1 MSMKSPLGKALG
13 LGSAKE
19 GTEHWWTQRV
29 SAVAMAP
36 LMLWF
41 VISMLALP
49 AYDFGTV
56 SAWLAAP
63 MNAVLMLLA
72 SFTLL
77 YHSALG
83 TQVVIEDYVKGSAKV
98 VTLILVRFAYFIL
111 GAAAI
116 FAILRVSLGAPS

>member
-41 VISMLALP
+41 VISMLVLP
-49 AYDFGTV
+49 AHDYGTV

-63 MNAVLMLLA
+63 VNAVLMLLA
-72 SFTLL
+72 SFT
-77 YHSALG
+77 
-83 TQVVIEDYVKGSAKV
+83 
-98 VTLILVRFAYFIL
+98 
-111 GAAAI
+111 
-116 FAILRVSLGAPS
+116 

>member
-49 AYDFGTV
+49 AYDYGTV

-98 VTLILVRFAYFIL
+98 VTLILARFAYFVL

>member
-41 VISMLALP
+41 VVSMLTLP
-49 AYDFGTV
+49 SHDFATV
-56 SAWLAAP
+56 AAWLASP
-63 MNAVLMLLA
+63 VNAVLMLLA

-77 YHSALG
+77 YHSSLG

-98 VTLILVRFAYFIL
+98 VTLILSRFAYFVL

>member
-41 VISMLALP
+41 VISMLVLP
-49 AYDFGTV
+49 AYDYSAV

-63 MNAVLMLLA
+63 VNAVLMLLA

-83 TQVVIEDYVKGSAKV
+83 TQVVIEDYVKGPAKV

>member
-1 MSMKSPLGKALG
+1 MKSPLGKALG

-41 VISMLALP
+41 VISMLVLP
-49 AYDFGTV
+49 AYDYGTV

-63 MNAVLMLLA
+63 VNAVLMLLA

-83 TQVVIEDYVKGSAKV
+83 TQVVIEDYVKGPAKV